1 MRIYYA
7 IGPLSV
13 ARGTIR
19 RKGRGRFGEPEG
31 RRRGLE
37 ASHEIRSRQVLEKY
51 YNERE
56 IGACVVLFTNGSR
69 ATDDKKIVAQHCSV
83 PRKYRN
89 VSQGSALHNAQRRVF
104 EKGNGEEI
112 LISNYNESREEDG
125 NLREGEENVYPR
137 LVCVL

>member
-1 MRIYYA
+1 MIEIIDIKRENLLRNR
-7 IGPLSV
+7 PSV
-13 ARGTIR
+13 
-19 RKGRGRFGEPEG
+19 GRSWNHKE
-31 RRRGLE
+31 
-37 ASHEIRSRQVLEKY
+37 
-51 YNERE
+51 ERE
-56 IGACVVLFTNGSR
+56 GEIWRTGRPEARPRGESRNSIAPSIGACILFTNGSR